1 MTSPL
6 DIANRI
12 LDANPNVPA
21 PVTLEIYPTLR
32 CNLDCQFCD
41 TTDRHR
47 PPQAELP
54 PEEWV
59 SIINEA
65 ARIGTKQIFV
75 LGGGEPFIYPQL
87 LDLLDTAKK
96 NGMWGMLTTN
106 GTFLNAER
114 RKRLIEMQWDEIHI
128 SLDGATAKT
137 HDTLRGKHG
146 TFKKIINAVCH
157 FRAESAEQ
165 KTPTIVFHWVI
176 TNRNFREI
184 PAAIKLAKSLGVA
197 RVDFDSLIAYTPE
210 QTELIL
216 NKGEQRAFRLLI
228 QQGIKLSKRLGIQ
241 TTLTNHA
248 QSNRGTT
255 APPSG
260 PQSGILGAPC
270 YKPWHHLTI
279 QADGRT
285 SPCCVLAGEGDSIRG
300 STLSEFWNTSPY
312 LNRMRKSM
320 LDHTP
325 PKRCKECSPNILSQ
339 EWAIQREM
347 TNIVSTKSISSK
359 DSPTDISN
367 KNT

>member
-6 DIANRI
+6 NIANRI

-21 PVTLEIYPTLR
+21 PITLEIYPTLR

-47 PPQAELP
+47 PPQTELP
-54 PEEWV
+54 PEEWI

-65 ARIGTKQIFV
+65 ALMGTKQIFV

-87 LDLLDTAKK
+87 LDLLDTAKQ
-96 NGMWGMLTTN
+96 NGLWGMLTTN

-114 RKRLIEMQWDEIHI
+114 RQRLIDMQWDEIHI
-128 SLDGATAKT
+128 SLDGATAET
-137 HDTLRGKHG
+137 HDTLRGKRG

-157 FRAESAEQ
+157 FRAASAEQ

-197 RVDFDSLIAYTPE
+197 RLDFDGLIAYTPE
-210 QTELIL
+210 QTDLVL
-216 NKGEQRAFRLLI
+216 NEVEQQEFKGLV
-228 QQGIKLSKRLGIQ
+228 QQGIYLSNRLGIQ
-241 TTLTNHA
+241 TTLANHV
-248 QSNRGTT
+248 QSNRGT
-255 APPSG
+255 AVPPSG
-260 PQSGILGAPC
+260 EHPGILGAPC

-285 SPCCVLAGEGDSIRG
+285 SPCCVLAGEGESIRG
-300 STLSEFWNTSPY
+300 STLSEFWITSPY
-312 LNRMRKSM
+312 LHRMRQNM
-320 LDHTP
+320 VAHTP

-339 EWAIQREM
+339 EWAIQRAM
-347 TNIVSTKSISSK
+347 INIASNQSTSS
-359 DSPTDISN
+359 TDPQTGTSN

>member
-21 PVTLEIYPTLR
+21 PITLEIYPTLR

-54 PEEWV
+54 PEEWI

-65 ARIGTKQIFV
+65 ALIGTRQIFV
-75 LGGGEPFIYPQL
+75 LGGGEPFIYPGL
-87 LDLLDTAKK
+87 LDLLETAKK

-106 GTFLNAER
+106 GTFFTAER
-114 RKRLIEMQWDEIHI
+114 RKRLIDMQWDEIHI
-128 SLDGATAKT
+128 SLDGATAET

-157 FRAESAEQ
+157 FRADSAEHSEP
-165 KTPTIVFHWVI
+165 KIVFHWVI

-184 PAAIKLAKSLGVA
+184 PSAIKLAKSLGVS
-197 RVDFDSLIAYTPE
+197 RLDFDGLIAYTPE
-210 QTELIL
+210 QTELVL
-216 NKGEQRAFRLLI
+216 NEAEQQECMGLI
-228 QQGIKLSKRLGIQ
+228 QQGIELSKRLGVQ
-241 TTLTNHA
+241 TTLANHV

-260 PQSGILGAPC
+260 TQPGILGAPC

-285 SPCCVLAGEGDSIRG
+285 SPCCVLAGEGESIRG
-300 STLSEFWNTSPY
+300 STLSEFWTTSPY
-312 LNRMRKSM
+312 LNRMRENM
-320 LDHTP
+320 LAHTP
-325 PKRCKECSPNILSQ
+325 PKRCRECSPNILSQ
-339 EWAIQREM
+339 EWAIQRAM
-347 TNIVSTKSISSK
+347 TEIVSTTSASSTG
-359 DSPTDISN
+359 SPTDISD